1 MKHIVSRVLAT
12 IILVCTSA
20 LVALSQNVTASIAG
34 VAKDPSGAAVP
45 SITVIAINEGTSARF
60 QTTTDSDGQ
69 YTIRAVPVGVY
80 RLTAE
85 MQGFKRFESGGIR
98 LQVNEVA
105 RVDINLAIGTATETV
120 TVSSQALAVD
130 TSSATLK
137 TVVDQKR
144 IEDLPLNG
152 RNPTQLMRL
161 VAGVQIAQGSDV
173 TSGTTYP
180 GVQGVSVNGGRANAT
195 NYVLDGAQNNDHYTN
210 APNPMPS
217 PDALQEF
224 SVQTNNFSAEFGRQ
238 GGGLV
243 NAVTKSGTN
252 EFHGVV
258 FEYLRNKSVNA
269 ANRFAPFIKD
279 ANGRDVKVDDGL
291 KRNQYGFTFGGPVL
305 IPKLY
310 NGKNKSF
317 FFFSYQG
324 QKLRRVPSSTNNIVP
339 TAAQKAGDFSEL
351 LPGKA
356 LRDPF
361 GGGVYPNNR
370 IPLSQFNPISKT
382 IADSFLPTPVSG
394 NRISYSTVSN
404 YDDDQILIR
413 GDQQITSKNRL
424 SGRFYKSWALTPGHL
439 DPANYLAVV
448 TARTWDN
455 RSVSVSDTHVIS
467 PRVLNS
473 FLFAYN
479 HTDGPVSPIYPSK
492 SIADLGAKMYNDKQP
507 QYHLTV
513 AGYFGTL
520 NTGDTNNFF
529 RDEYQFSDTVRWSR
543 GKHQFTF
550 GGEVGHGV
558 GDVVNNFR
566 ANGQFAWN
574 GSAPFTTDSLA
585 DFFIGKFFTMVQ
597 GIGEYK
603 NTRFNILALYA
614 DDSWK
619 VTRRF
624 TLNLGVRWD
633 PYFPYTDS
641 LGKLSAWRPGQQS
654 TRYPNAPRG
663 VLYPGDPGLP
673 DGGFNTAWNNIA
685 PRVGFAYDVF
695 GDGKTSIRGGYGIF
709 FDRVST
715 LSTNSA
721 ATQGPFGTVVSLNG
735 NAANSFTDPYA
746 GATNPFPAP
755 LNPPSTVRFVLPHTA
770 FLYEEHMRNPN
781 LQSFNLTLERQV
793 AGGFITR
800 VAYAGS
806 KGTRLFS
813 GRELNPAIYAVGAT
827 TATTNQ
833 RRLYAP
839 LGFGNMTLIEPVSNS
854 TFHSLQLTAERRFS
868 KGFSLLA
875 NYMWSKSID
884 DGSANKGNS
893 VSHSNPFNTGFDKG
907 PSDFDHTH
915 VFTASGLWE
924 LPVRF
929 DSKAVNTLL
938 GGWNL
943 TSIVTLQSGYPFTVG
958 SGVDNARSGTG
969 GQRADLIGDPYI
981 SGNRSRDD
989 VILQYLSKAAFAP
1002 NALGTFGNLGR
1013 NRFRGPG
1020 LASLDMGLHKSFR
1033 ITERVNT
1040 QFRFE
1045 AFNAINKVNL
1055 NNPTAAQ
1062 NSGNFMRITGAG
1074 EPRIL
1079 QFALRFSF

>member
-1 MKHIVSRVLAT
+1 MKSNLSSVLAAVV
-12 IILVCTSA
+12 LSCLGA
-20 LVALSQNVTASIAG
+20 GVALSQNVTGSISG
-34 VAKDPSGAAVP
+34 VARDPSGAAVP
-45 SITVIAINEGTSARF
+45 SITVVATNEGTSARF
-60 QTTTDSDGQ
+60 QATTDADGQ
-69 YTIRAVPVGVY
+69 YTIRAVPIGVY
-80 RLTAE
+80 HLTAE
-85 MQGFKRFESGGIR
+85 ARGFKRFDSPGIR
-98 LQVNEVA
+98 LQVNEIA
-105 RVDINLAIGTATETV
+105 RVDINLAIGTSAETV
-120 TVSSQALAVD
+120 TVIGETVTVD
-130 TSSATLK
+130 TTTATLK

-161 VAGVQIAQGSDV
+161 VAGVQIAQGADV

-210 APNPMPS
+210 APNPMPN

-252 EFHGVV
+252 EFHGAA
-258 FEYLRNKSVNA
+258 FEYLRNKAVNA
-269 ANRFAPFIKD
+269 ANRFAPFARD
-279 ANGRDVKVDDGL
+279 ASGREYKVDDGL
-291 KRNQYGFTFGGPVL
+291 KRNQYGFTLGGPVL
-305 IPKLY
+305 LPKLY
-310 NGKNKSF
+310 NGKDKSF

-324 QKLRRVPSSTNNIVP
+324 TKQRRTPSSTNNIVP
-339 TAAQKAGDFSEL
+339 TAAQKTGDFSAL
-351 LPGKA
+351 LPGRA

-370 IPLSQFNPISKT
+370 IPSAHFNPIAKT

-394 NRISYSTVSN
+394 NTITYSAVSN
-404 YDDDQILIR
+404 NDDDQILIR
-413 GDQQITSKNRL
+413 GDHQLTDKNRL
-424 SGRFYKSWALTPGHL
+424 SGRYWKSWSRMPGNL

-455 RSVSVSDTHVIS
+455 HSVTITDTHVFS
-467 PRVLNS
+467 PTVINS
-473 FLFAYN
+473 FLFGYN
-479 HTDGPVSPIYPSK
+479 HTNGPVVPIYPSK
-492 SIADLGAKMYNDKQP
+492 SLADLGVKMYNDKQP

-520 NTGDTNNFF
+520 NTGDTNDFF
-529 RDEYQFSDTVRWSR
+529 RDEYQFSNTVRWSK
-543 GKHQFTF
+543 GKHQITF
-550 GGEVGHGV
+550 GGEVGHGI

-566 ANGQFAWN
+566 ANGQFNWN
-574 GSAPFTTDSLA
+574 GTAPFTTDSLA
-585 DFFIGKFFTMVQ
+585 DFFVGKFNTLVQ

-603 NTRFNILALYA
+603 NTRFNIFALYA
-614 DDSWK
+614 DDAWK
-619 VTRRF
+619 VTPRF
-624 TLNLGVRWD
+624 TLNLGLRWD

-641 LGKLSAWRPGQQS
+641 LGKLSGWRPGQQS

-673 DGGFNTAWNNIA
+673 DGGYSTAWNNIA
-685 PRVGFAYDVF
+685 PRLGFAFDVF
-695 GDGKTSIRGGYGIF
+695 GDGKTSVRGGYGIF
-709 FDRVST
+709 YDRIDT

-721 ATQGPFGTVVSLNG
+721 ATQGPFGTVVNING
-735 NAANSFTDPYA
+735 NSTNSFTDPFA
-746 GATNPFPAP
+746 GSTNPFPAP
-755 LNPPSTVRFVLPHTA
+755 LNPPSTVQFVLPHTA

-781 LQSFNLTLERQV
+781 IQAFNLTLEREV
-793 AGGFITR
+793 ALGFIGR

-813 GRELNPAIYAVGAT
+813 GRELNPAIYQVGAT

-833 RRLYAP
+833 RRALAS
-839 LGFGNMTLIEPVSNS
+839 LGYGNMTLVEPVSNS
-854 TFHSLQLTAERRFS
+854 TFHSLQLTTERRFS

-875 NYMWSKSID
+875 NYVWSKSID

-893 VSHSNPFNTGFDKG
+893 VSHTNPFNNGFDKG

-929 DSKAVNTLL
+929 DRKIANTLL

-943 TSIVTLQSGYPFTVG
+943 TSIATLQSGYPFTAG

-989 VILQYLSKAAFAP
+989 VILQYLSRAAFAP

-1055 NNPTAAQ
+1055 SNPTSAQ
-1062 NSGNFMRITGAG
+1062 NSGNFMRITSAG

-1079 QFALRFSF
+1079 QFALRLSF

>member
-1 MKHIVSRVLAT
+1 MKLSSVLAAVV
-12 IILVCTSA
+12 LSCLGA
-20 LVALSQNVTASIAG
+20 GVALAQNVTGSISG
-34 VAKDPSGAAVP
+34 VARDPSGAAVP
-45 SITVIAINEGTSARF
+45 SITVTAVNEGTSARF

-69 YTIRAVPVGVY
+69 YTIRAVPIGVY

-85 MQGFKRFESGGIR
+85 AQGFKRFDSPGIR
-98 LQVNEVA
+98 LQVNEIA

-120 TVSSQALAVD
+120 TVTGEAVHLD
-130 TSSATLK
+130 TTTATLK

-161 VAGVQIAQGSDV
+161 VAGVQIAQGADV

-210 APNPMPS
+210 APNPMPN

-269 ANRFAPFIKD
+269 ANRFAPIGKD
-279 ANGRDVKVDDGL
+279 ANGKDFKIDDGL
-291 KRNQYGFTFGGPVL
+291 KRNQYGFTLGGPVL
-305 IPKLY
+305 LPKLY
-310 NGKNKSF
+310 DGKDKSF

-324 QKLRRVPSSTNNIVP
+324 QKLRRTPSSTNNIVP
-339 TAAQKAGDFSEL
+339 TAAQKGGDFSAL
-351 LPGKA
+351 LPGRA

-361 GGGVYPNNR
+361 GGGVYANNR
-370 IPLSQFNPISKT
+370 IPLTQFNPVAKIIS
-382 IADSFLPTPVSG
+382 DSFIPTPASG
-394 NRISYSTVSN
+394 NTISYSRVSN
-404 YDDDQILIR
+404 YDDDQVLLR
-413 GDQQITSKNRL
+413 GDHQLTEKNRL
-424 SGRFYKSWALTPGHL
+424 SGRYWKSWALQPGNL
-439 DPANYLAVV
+439 DPANYLSVV
-448 TARTWDN
+448 TARTWHN
-455 RSVSVSDTHVIS
+455 QSVTITDTHVVSATVI
-467 PRVLNS
+467 NS
-473 FLFAYN
+473 FLFGYN
-479 HTDGPVSPIYPSK
+479 HTNGPVSPIYPSK
-492 SIADLGAKMYNDKQP
+492 SLADLGVKMYNDKEP
-507 QYHLTV
+507 QFHLTV

-520 NTGDTNNFF
+520 NTGDTNDFF
-529 RDEYQFSDTVRWSR
+529 RDEYQFSNTVRWSK
-543 GKHQFTF
+543 GKHQITL
-550 GGEVGHGV
+550 GGEVSHGI

-566 ANGQFAWN
+566 ANGQFGWN
-574 GSAPFTTDSLA
+574 SSAPFTGDALA
-585 DFFIGKFFTMVQ
+585 DFYIGKFATLAQ

-603 NTRFNILALYA
+603 NTRFNIFALYA

-619 VTRRF
+619 VTPRL
-624 TLNLGVRWD
+624 TLNLGLRWD
-633 PYFPYTDS
+633 PYFPYTDT
-641 LGKLSAWRPGQQS
+641 LGKLSGWRPGQQS

-673 DGGFNTAWNNIA
+673 DGGYNTAWNNLA
-685 PRVGFAYDVF
+685 PRLGFAYDVF

-709 FDRVST
+709 YDRIDT

-721 ATQGPFGTVVSLNG
+721 ATQGPFGTVVNLNG
-735 NAANSFTDPYA
+735 NSVNSFSDPYA
-746 GATNPFPAP
+746 GSTNPFPAP
-755 LNPPSTVRFVLPHTA
+755 LNPPSSVQFVLPHVA

-781 LQSFNLTLERQV
+781 IQAFNFTLEREV
-793 AGGFITR
+793 AGGFIGR

-813 GRELNPAIYAVGAT
+813 GRQLNPAIYQVGAT

-833 RRLYAP
+833 RRPLAP
-839 LGFGNMTLIEPVSNS
+839 LGYGAITLVEPVSNS
-854 TFHSLQLTAERRFS
+854 TFHSLQLTAERRFA

-875 NYMWSKSID
+875 NYVWSKSID

-893 VSHSNPFNTGFDKG
+893 VSHTDPFNNGFDKG

-929 DSKAVNTLL
+929 DSKLVNSLL

-943 TSIVTLQSGYPFTVG
+943 TGIATLQSGYPFTIG

-969 GQRADLIGDPYI
+969 GQRADVIGNPYI
-981 SGNRSRDD
+981 SGNRSRNDI
-989 VILQYLSKAAFAP
+989 ILQYLNKAAFAP
-1002 NALGTFGNLGR
+1002 NALGTYGNLGR
-1013 NRFRGPG
+1013 NGFRGPG
-1020 LASLDMGLHKSFR
+1020 LVSLDMGLHKSFR
-1033 ITERVNT
+1033 ISERVNT

-1045 AFNAINKVNL
+1045 VFNALNKVNL
-1055 NNPTAAQ
+1055 GNPNAGQ
-1062 NSGNFMRITGAG
+1062 NSGNFMRILDAG

-1079 QFALRFSF
+1079 QFALRLSF

>member
-1 MKHIVSRVLAT
+1 MKSKLRSILEGVA
-12 IILVCTSA
+12 LVCVSVS
-20 LVALSQNVTASIAG
+20 VALSQNVTGSISG
-34 VAKDPSGAAVP
+34 VARDPSGAAVP
-45 SITVIAINEGTSARF
+45 AITVVAINEGTSARF
-60 QTTTDSDGQ
+60 QTVTDSDGQ
-69 YTIRAVPVGVY
+69 YTIRAVPIGVY
-80 RLTAE
+80 QLTAE
-85 MQGFKRFESGGIR
+85 AQGFKRFETKGIR

-105 RVDINLAIGTATETV
+105 RVDITLAIGTATETV
-120 TVSSQALAVD
+120 TVSSQAVSVD
-130 TSSATLK
+130 TSSSTLK

-161 VAGVQIAQGSDV
+161 VAGVQIAQGADV

-210 APNPMPS
+210 APNPMPN

-252 EFHGVV
+252 EFHGVA

-269 ANRFAPFIKD
+269 ANRFSPFVKD

-291 KRNQYGFTFGGPVL
+291 KRNQYGFTLGGPVL
-305 IPKLY
+305 IPKVF
-310 NGKNKSF
+310 NGRDKSF

-324 QKLRRVPSSTNNIVP
+324 QKLRRTPSTVSTIVP
-339 TAAQKAGDFSEL
+339 TAAQKAGDFSAL
-351 LPGKA
+351 LPGRA

-370 IPLSQFNPISKT
+370 IPISQFNPISKT
-382 IADSFLPTPVSG
+382 ISDNFLPTPTSG
-394 NRISYSTVSN
+394 NTISYSAVTN
-404 YDDDQILIR
+404 YDDDQILLR
-413 GDQQITSKNRL
+413 GDHQISSKNRL
-424 SGRFYKSWALTPGHL
+424 SGRFFKSWALQPGNL
-439 DPANYLAVV
+439 DPSNYLAVV

-455 RSVSVSDTHVIS
+455 RSVTITDTHVFS
-467 PRVLNS
+467 PTVVNN
-473 FLFAYN
+473 FLFSYN
-479 HTDGPVSPIYPSK
+479 HTDGPVVPIYPSK
-492 SIADLGAKMYNDKQP
+492 SLADLGVKMYNDKQP

-529 RDEYQFSDTVRWSR
+529 RDEYQFSNTARWSK
-543 GKHQFTF
+543 GKHQITL
-550 GGEVGHGV
+550 GGEVSHGI

-566 ANGQFAWN
+566 ANGQFGWN
-574 GSAPFTTDSLA
+574 GSAPFTGDSLA
-585 DFFIGKFFTMVQ
+585 DFYIGKFATMTQ

-603 NTRFNILALYA
+603 NTRFNIFALYA
-614 DDSWK
+614 DDAWK
-619 VTRRF
+619 VTPRF
-624 TLNLGVRWD
+624 TLNLGLRWD
-633 PYFPYTDS
+633 PYFPYTDT

-654 TRYPNAPRG
+654 TRYPNAPVG

-673 DGGFNTAWNNIA
+673 DGGYKTAWTNFA

-695 GDGKTSIRGGYGIF
+695 GNGKTSIRGGYGIF
-709 FDRVST
+709 YDRIDT

-735 NAANSFTDPYA
+735 NSLNSFSDPYA
-746 GATNPFPAP
+746 GDTNPFPAP
-755 LNPPSTVRFVLPHTA
+755 LNPPSSVKFVLPHVA

-781 LQSFNLTLERQV
+781 IQAFNLTLEREV
-793 AGGFITR
+793 GAGFIGR

-813 GRELNPAIYAVGAT
+813 GRELNPAIYQVGAT

-833 RRLYAP
+833 RRALAP
-839 LGFGNMTLIEPVSNS
+839 LGYGNMTLIEPVSNS
-854 TFHSLQLTAERRFS
+854 TFHSLQLTTERRFS

-893 VSHSNPFNTGFDKG
+893 VSHTNPFNNGFDKG

-929 DSKAVNTLL
+929 QSKMIHTLL

-969 GQRADLIGDPYI
+969 GQRADMIGDPFLPG
-981 SGNRSRDD
+981 SRSRDD
-989 VILQYLSKAAFAP
+989 VILQYLNKAAFAP

-1020 LASLDMGLHKSFR
+1020 LANVDMGLHKSFR
-1033 ITERVNT
+1033 ITERVST

-1045 AFNAINKVNL
+1045 AFNVFNKVNL
-1055 NNPTAAQ
+1055 NNPTTAQ

-1074 EPRIL
+1074 DPRIL
-1079 QFALRFSF
+1079 QFALRLSF